1 MEKLHEAPRSFDD
14 IASFVKSR
22 DCGSRTVREIL
33 AKKPAG
39 TWTVRPEASVYE
51 ALHVMAEHNVGS
63 LVVIDAGRVA
73 GVISE
78 RDYARKVI
86 LIGKASRETFVHE
99 IMSSPAVSVE
109 PGSTVTQC
117 MELMTGRFIRHLPV
131 VESGTLVGC
140 VSIGDVVKALIA
152 DQGQRIG
159 QFEDYIR
166 GSYPA

>member
-1 MEKLHEAPRSFDD
+1 MGERHDVQRNFDD
-14 IASFVKSR
+14 IASFVKSQE
-22 DCGSRTVREIL
+22 CGSRTVREIL
-33 AKKPAG
+33 AKKQPG
-39 TWTVRPEASVYE
+39 TWTVRTEASVYE
-51 ALHVMAEHNVGS
+51 ALHVMADHNVGA
-63 LVVIDAGRVA
+63 LVVTEGERVV

-86 LIGKASRETFVHE
+86 LTGKASRETLVRE

-109 PGSTVTQC
+109 PGATVAQC
-117 MELMTGRFIRHLPV
+117 MELMTGKFIRHLPV
-131 VESGTLVGC
+131 LEAGKLVGC

-166 GSYPA
+166 GSYPT